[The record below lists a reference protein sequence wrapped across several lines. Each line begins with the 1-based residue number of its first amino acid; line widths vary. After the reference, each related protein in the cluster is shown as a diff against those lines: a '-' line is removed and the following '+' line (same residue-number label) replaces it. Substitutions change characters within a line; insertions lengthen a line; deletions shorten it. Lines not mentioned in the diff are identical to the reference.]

1 MTNPAELAERYI
13 ALWNETNAEVRKSL
27 LAKQWTEDATYV
39 DPMMA
44 GSGADEI
51 DGLIGGVQ
59 TRFPSFSFKLIGK
72 PDGYGEHVRFS
83 WALGPGDYVDA
94 PIEGTDFVVVK
105 DGRIQ
110 SVSGFLDR
118 VPPM

>member
-1 MTNPAELAERYI
+1 MINAVEIADRYI
-13 ALWNETNAEVRKSL
+13 ALWNEKDAGVRQSL
-27 LAKQWTEDATYV
+27 LAKHWAGDATYD

-44 GSGADEI
+44 GTGIKEI
-51 DGLIGGVQ
+51 DALIGGVH
-59 TRFPSFSFKLIGK
+59 TRFPAFSFRLIRK
-72 PDGYGEHVRFS
+72 PDGYGDQVRFS
-83 WALGPGDYVDA
+83 WGLGPEDDDS
-94 PIEGTDFVVVK
+94 PIEGTDFVVSK

>member
-1 MTNPAELAERYI
+1 MTDATEIANRYI
-13 ALWNETNAEVRKSL
+13 ALWNEKDGAVRQSL
-27 LAKQWTEDATYV
+27 LAKHWAADATYV

-44 GSGADEI
+44 GSGAGEI
-51 DGLIGGVQ
+51 DALIGGVQ
-59 TRFPSFSFKLIGK
+59 ARFPAFSFRLIRK
-72 PDGYGEHVRFS
+72 PDGYGDQIRFS
-83 WALGPGDYVDA
+83 WGLGPEDDDS
-94 PIEGTDFVVVK
+94 PIEGTDFVVIK

>member
-1 MTNPAELAERYI
+1 MTNAAEIADRYI
-13 ALWNETNAEVRKSL
+13 ALWNEKDGAVRQSL
-27 LAKQWTEDATYV
+27 LAKHWAADATYV

-44 GSGADEI
+44 GNGPKEI
-51 DGLIGGVQ
+51 DALIGGVH
-59 TRFPSFSFKLIGK
+59 TRFPAFSFRLISK
-72 PDGYGEHVRFS
+72 PDGYGDQVRFS
-83 WALGPGDYVDA
+83 WGLGPEDDDS
-94 PIEGTDFVVVK
+94 PIEGTDFVVIK